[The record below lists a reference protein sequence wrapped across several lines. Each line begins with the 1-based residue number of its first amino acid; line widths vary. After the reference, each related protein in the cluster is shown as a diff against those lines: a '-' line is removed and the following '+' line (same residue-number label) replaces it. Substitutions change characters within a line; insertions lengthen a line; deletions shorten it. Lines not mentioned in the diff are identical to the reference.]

1 MKLADLLDDSE
12 QSLSPFFSKRMLSV
26 LFNSVLIVCGVLLL
40 FWPWKN
46 LVSFISQQKIPLT
59 FFQVFTATLVILAY
73 IHLRCG
79 QGEMMKG
86 DYYDSMQSKAT
97 SSIEKEQDF
106 LKYGLVEFVIHVM
119 LLLLPFLPLLMLA
132 ASVSAIPLLHFLN
145 ACAIVLATALCCRL
159 FGFFIYLLVG
169 RFSSLGYFCSRIFL
183 TFYLFATITLAPAVN
198 PILNIYRFNKNLQNI
213 GFSVEN
219 TSLFYVTTLGASS
232 VFIAL
237 NHLLIRRHL
246 RKDGSV

>member
-1 MKLADLLDDSE
+1 MKLAALIDDSE
-12 QSLSPFFSKRMLSV
+12 QAFSPLLSKRMLSI
-26 LFNSVLIVCGVLLL
+26 LFNSILIVCGLLLL

-79 QGEMMKG
+79 GGEMRKSN
-86 DYYDSMQSKAT
+86 YYASTYSQEV
-97 SSIEKEQDF
+97 SSLEMEQDF
-106 LKYGLVEFVIHVM
+106 LKYGLVEFVMHVI

-132 ASVSAIPLLHFLN
+132 ASVSAISLFHFLD
-145 ACAIVLATALCCRL
+145 ACAIVLAAAFLCRVC
-159 FGFFIYLLVG
+159 GFFIYLLVG

-183 TFYLFATITLAPAVN
+183 ALYLFATITLAPAIN

-219 TSLFYVTTLGASS
+219 ALLFYVTTLGASS
-232 VFIAL
+232 VFVAL
-237 NHLLIRRHL
+237 NYLLIRHHL
-246 RKDGSV
+246 RSQA

>member
-1 MKLADLLDDSE
+1 M
-12 QSLSPFFSKRMLSV
+12 

-59 FFQVFTATLVILAY
+59 FFHVCTATLVILAY

-79 QGEMMKG
+79 GGEMMKG
-86 DYYDSMQSKAT
+86 NYYASTYSQEVNSLEM
-97 SSIEKEQDF
+97 EQDF
-106 LKYGLVEFVIHVM
+106 LKYGLIEFAAYVI
-119 LLLLPFLPLLMLA
+119 LLLLPFLPVLMLA
-132 ASVSAIPLLHFLN
+132 ASVSAIPLPHFLN
-145 ACAIVLATALCCRL
+145 ACAIVLAAAFLCRV
-159 FGFFIYLLVG
+159 FGFFIYLVRG

-183 TFYLFATITLAPAVN
+183 ALYLFATITLAPAIN

-219 TSLFYVTTLGASS
+219 TVMFYMTTLGASS
-232 VFIAL
+232 VFIVF

-246 RKDGSV
+246 RREAK

>member
-1 MKLADLLDDSE
+1 MRLAYLINDSE
-12 QSLSPFFSKRMLSV
+12 QSLSPFFSKRMLSI

-59 FFQVFTATLVILAY
+59 FFHVCTTTLVILAY

-79 QGEMMKG
+79 GGEIMKG
-86 DYYDSMQSKAT
+86 NYYASTYSKEV
-97 SSIEKEQDF
+97 SSLAMEQNF
-106 LKYGLVEFVIHVM
+106 FKYGLVEFAAYVI
-119 LLLLPFLPLLMLA
+119 LLLLPFLPLLILA
-132 ASVSAIPLLHFLN
+132 ASVSVIPLLHFLN
-145 ACAIVLATALCCRL
+145 ACAIVLATSFLCRV
-159 FGFFIYLLVG
+159 FGFFIYLVRG

-183 TFYLFATITLAPAVN
+183 ALYLFATITLAPAIN

-213 GFSVEN
+213 GFFVEN
-219 TSLFYVTTLGASS
+219 ALLFYVTTLGASS

-237 NHLLIRRHL
+237 NYFLIRRHL
-246 RKDGSV
+246 RKSGSE